1 MFISYEEKALIYR
14 NLKKVGDILENM
26 VKKERRQE
34 EDLERIVGLIEKSA
48 TVTLALIE
56 RVEALEAGQTT
67 NNRLA

>member
-1 MFISYEEKALIYR
+1 
-14 NLKKVGDILENM
+14 M